1 MVSVEDCARTPVV
14 SAVSCEEVVVV
25 LRKEGTRSGQRF
37 LPLSSLHATLL
48 FYLIVT
54 TYGSIYTLSTRY
66 AASPSLCS
74 NFHLNGVQGRQVGRY
89 TYQTGTLHLPG
100 SPIGVAQLDK
110 RQGQAVQ

>member
-1 MVSVEDCARTPVV
+1 MVSVEDCARSPVV

-37 LPLSSLHATLL
+37 LPLPSLHATLL
-48 FYLIVT
+48 FYLLLQHTGVYIT
-54 TYGSIYTLSTRY
+54 TRY

-89 TYQTGTLHLPG
+89 TYHTCTLHLPG
-100 SPIGVAQLDK
+100 SLIGVAQLDK